1 MPDLT
6 LVEEDRRSYWTLLVH
21 LWRKFNLV
29 LVVADGVKAL
39 DGAIVSSRL
48 FVGRQY
54 CVVHLK
60 RSMSRVEREELDEIL
75 FLG

>member
-1 MPDLT
+1 VLDIT
-6 LVEEDRRSYWTLLVH
+6 LVKEEDRRSYWTLLVR

-29 LVVADGVKAL
+29 LVVDGVKAL

-54 CVVHLK
+54 
-60 RSMSRVEREELDEIL
+60 
-75 FLG
+75 